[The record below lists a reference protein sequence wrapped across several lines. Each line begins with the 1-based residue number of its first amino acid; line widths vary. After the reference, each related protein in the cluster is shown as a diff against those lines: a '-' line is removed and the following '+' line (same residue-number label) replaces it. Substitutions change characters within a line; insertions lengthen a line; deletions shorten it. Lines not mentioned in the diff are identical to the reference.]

1 MGYGRSRQS
10 SITEAFTLNP
20 LPYPVLFI
28 LFVIFI
34 FLAISWSSTYE
45 SAVEDTEQSINW
57 VLMATPI
64 ILLIAV
70 RWLSSIPDSHQ
81 FFLPSSTS
89 YRSRSH
95 HSPSEGS
102 SPWGV
107 AAFIILLL
115 IMVSYQSTFHDKWF
129 PWRPLLVVLSYKLR
143 LDVFGVCVLELVVYW
158 YRYDFYMVS
167 LMNIY
172 IYIYVIV

>member
-1 MGYGRSRQS
+1 MGYGRRRQS

-34 FLAISWSSTYE
+34 FLAISWSFTYE
-45 SAVEDTEQSINW
+45 SAVEDAEESINW
-57 VLMATPI
+57 VLLATPV

-107 AAFIILLL
+107 AALIILLL
-115 IMVSYQSTFHDKWF
+115 IMVPYQSTFHDKWF
-129 PWRPLLVVLSYKLR
+129 PWRPLVVVLSYKSR
-143 LDVFGVCVLELVVYW
+143 LDVFGVCVWEMVVW
-158 YRYDFYMVS
+158 MWFV
-167 LMNIY
+167 Y
-172 IYIYVIV
+172 IWCL